1 MSRSKAAI
9 IHTASPIR
17 SPSLPPALLRDL
29 AAALFRNDEHRG
41 PRRHSILKVGPARR
55 RSLIGCRNATF
66 GGRNAIFGLA
76 RVLDREEQRL
86 VVGREERSAELGSN
100 RNAEEVL

>member
-9 IHTASPIR
+9 IHSASPIR

-41 PRRHSILKVGPARR
+41 SRRHSILKVGPARR
-55 RSLIGCRNATF
+55 RSLIGC
-66 GGRNAIFGLA
+66 RNAIFGLA

-86 VVGREERSAELGSN
+86 VVGREERSAELGSD